1 MMVQM
6 DTQKKKPT
14 AKLGK
19 IIGINPNLYKT
30 IKEVLFTLFRHV
42 KSDETTCVR
51 IGFNGVPYWI
61 LKVNFCNGCEE
72 IIDLKED
79 SLDIHL
85 LHFLDGNNNISV
97 KPYFGDILLVPG
109 PGPMEKK
116 INSTIFKFMK
126 EVFVQIGWQ
135 VRF

>member
-14 AKLGK
+14 VKLGK

-42 KSDETTCVR
+42 KSDETTYVR